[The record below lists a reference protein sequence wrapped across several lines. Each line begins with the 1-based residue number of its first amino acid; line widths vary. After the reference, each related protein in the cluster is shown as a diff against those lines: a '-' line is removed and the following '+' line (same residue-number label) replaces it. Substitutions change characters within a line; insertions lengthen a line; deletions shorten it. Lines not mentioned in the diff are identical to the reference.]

1 MSSDSELT
9 IERGDKVLVT
19 DMSDKHR
26 WKGTVNQK
34 EGWFPSWVLVGK
46 QKPSGSDSQPLAASA
61 SADDEAAR
69 SDLTIS
75 KHKLQP
81 SQTVDPSSLEASSDQ
96 HEPPA
101 NNTQQLSFIETT
113 TGEAENVVS
122 LGSIDSAVCHWNSGD
137 FVGWL
142 KHIGFIDF
150 HGRLGRVGVTDLSSA
165 AAVTEQKLRKA
176 GIKKQ
181 WRINKFLQES
191 AKLKD
196 GKIVSLFVER
206 LDFLCVLQC
215 LLEFQEDSDTDDFGP
230 SMIAFEAY
238 HDYKAQR

>member
-1 MSSDSELT
+1 MCSDSELT

-34 EGWFPSWVLVGK
+34 EGWFPSWVFDGK
-46 QKPSGSDSQPLAASA
+46 QKPSGSDSQPLAATA

-69 SDLTIS
+69 SDLTIC

-96 HEPPA
+96 HKPPA
-101 NNTQQLSFIETT
+101 SNTQQLSFIETT

-122 LGSIDSAVCHWNSGD
+122 LGSIDSAVCHWSNGD
-137 FVGWL
+137 LVGWL
-142 KHIGFIDF
+142 KHIGFYDF
-150 HGRLGRVGVTDLSSA
+150 HSGLVKVGVTDLSSA
-165 AAVTEQKLRKA
+165 AAVNGQQLWKA
-176 GIKKQ
+176 GI
-181 WRINKFLQES
+181 RRRGNINRFLQES

-196 GKIVSLFVER
+196 GKLLS
-206 LDFLCVLQC
+206 C
-215 LLEFQEDSDTDDFGP
+215 L
-230 SMIAFEAY
+230 
-238 HDYKAQR
+238 